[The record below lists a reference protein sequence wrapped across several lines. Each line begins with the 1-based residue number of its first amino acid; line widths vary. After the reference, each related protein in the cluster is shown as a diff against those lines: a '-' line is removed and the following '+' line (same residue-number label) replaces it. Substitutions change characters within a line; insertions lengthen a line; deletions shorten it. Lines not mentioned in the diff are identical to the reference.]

1 MEPVALTDFLAATRA
16 EMAGAPGHDVVV
28 RRVSVDSRTLQ
39 PGDLF
44 WALRGAKHDGH
55 EYVADAFRRGAA
67 ACVVERRSAAG
78 LSGPLFVVDDTLRA
92 LGEFAHW
99 YRRQRETLIIGVTGS
114 VGKTTT
120 REMLHAVLS
129 VGHHGLQ
136 SQRNY

>member
-1 MEPVALTDFLAATRA
+1 MEPVSLTDFLAATRA
-16 EMAGAPGHDVVV
+16 EMAGGVGDGVAL
-28 RRVSVDSRTLQ
+28 RRVSVDSRTLK

-44 WALRGAKHDGH
+44 WALRGTKHDGH
-55 EYVADAFRRGAA
+55 EHVVDALRRGAA
-67 ACVVERRSAAG
+67 ACVVDRRSAAG

-92 LGEFAHW
+92 LGEFACW

-129 VGHHGLQ
+129 VGDQCLQ
-136 SQRNY
+136 RQ